1 MYRLNDYFDK
11 IYVISLPA
19 ANKRR
24 EHIKKLSKDFGFEFE
39 FVDAVDFKSI
49 DIEVLK
55 KEEKIAYLGNTFFCT
70 KKCTCNGLGHDLDI
84 RQLGPNLS
92 HFKVW
97 NKIIDLNLSN
107 ALILEDD
114 CHFKPGF
121 QKSFNE
127 VAKNFPKKWNY
138 ICLGR
143 NNKFKKSKK
152 KIQKIKRGFSG
163 GQLYGISHY
172 AALKSVEH
180 FFPMRANLD
189 GYLDYF
195 VIQKRYGSLGL
206 KNCYASTEN
215 LGLNGSVEGKFETS
229 LRKYFLNDKQ

>member
-127 VAKNFPKKWNY
+127 VAKNAFHSF
-138 ICLGR
+138 IATFLLVFLGVIAAFTASLIIEK
-143 NNKFKKSKK
+143 NFFTLLLSYCP
-152 KIQKIKRGFSG
+152 G
-163 GQLYGISHY
+163 GIYEVAVI
-172 AALKSVEH
+172 AI
-180 FFPMRANLD
+180 FFNLD
-189 GYLDYF
+189 PEF
-195 VIQKRYGSLGL
+195 VSFHHIIRLLMILFVVPVILRFL
-206 KNCYASTEN
+206 KKT
-215 LGLNGSVEGKFETS
+215 
-229 LRKYFLNDKQ
+229 